1 MIGIESLQLPQVR
14 DASGELGSM
23 SQSPLEPV
31 RSGVWAIRPSPRQRP
46 VPLIARGLLSSLEA
60 LPDLGTKEV
69 AVLRAPEMAGMQ
81 AGK

>member
-1 MIGIESLQLPQVR
+1 MVGVESLQLPQVR

-23 SQSPLEPV
+23 SQAPLEPV
-31 RSGVWAIRPSPRQRP
+31 RPGVWAAHPSPSQRP

-60 LPDLGTKEV
+60 LPDLGPKEV
-69 AVLRAPEMAGMQ
+69 VVVRAPEMAGMQ